1 MDVLSTN
8 TIKLINISSLSFS
21 ILNIYILYNNIAF
34 DLSSNI
40 FMNGISLLILLAF
53 IVSTLLLLKKMVLF
67 SKSVTIVKV
76 NNNFGLFLFYL
87 ILTVYCLILF
97 SLRKENLYF
106 NINIYSIIFLIFF
119 SCLTHFLISKPFFRI
134 GAK

>member
-1 MDVLSTN
+1 MDVLLTN